1 MATDPGPGG
10 APILDARAMA
20 AQLLQGQPA
29 TTNEPFVP
37 LWKVRPY
44 GDNAAHQGNL
54 NKLDAMSQSEGDI
67 SAAKTRQELTSD
79 SVHTADYA
87 DSAFLD
93 MSPADQTAF
102 KTKAVKAGMIKDDAT
117 PAQIIQAWQ
126 NAVAQAEKYNKAR
139 PADKNKWISPFE
151 AVDKLAINAAADN
164 GAAWDGFSRTVSSK
178 QYSESEV
185 KGNAISIL
193 QRELMRDPTD
203 AEVKAFTLA
212 INHQSALN
220 PTITTSQQY
229 PAGADGAA
237 PFTATTQ
244 TGGIDPNQI
253 LLDQVRSS
261 PEHAKVD
268 AAAVFY
274 PALLQALGSVA

>member
-1 MATDPGPGG
+1 MANAPDGSGGSAPLLDPK
-10 APILDARAMA
+10 AMA
-20 AQLLQGQPA
+20 AALLAGQPA
-29 TTNEPFVP
+29 NTDQPFVP
-37 LWKVRPY
+37 LWKSKPATTPR
-44 GDNAAHQGNL
+44 AMGNL
-54 NKLDAMSQSEGDI
+54 HKLDAMDQTVGDAGG
-67 SAAKTRQELTSD
+67 AAPNVSD
-79 SVHTADYA
+79 YHTGDYA

-93 MSPADQTAF
+93 MTPADQNEF
-102 KTKAVKAGMIKDDAT
+102 KQKAIKAGLIKDDAT

-139 PADKNKWISPFE
+139 PTDKNRWISPFE
-151 AVDKLAINAAADN
+151 AVEKLGITSAADN
-164 GAAWDGFSRTVSSK
+164 GAAWDGFSRTISSK

-193 QRELMRDPTD
+193 QHELGRDPTA
-203 AEVKAFTLA
+203 AEVHAFTLA
-212 INHQSALN
+212 VNHASAMN

-229 PAGADGAA
+229 PAGPNGEA
-237 PFTATTQ
+237 PFTATTT

-274 PALLQALGSVA
+274 PAVLQALGAIA